1 MSFFNRI
8 PVFNDPYVRR
18 LFAYLPPY
26 KKLIAAAV
34 CCMILGGGASSL
46 IAILLGKLTDMG
58 FYEHN
63 PLIVWLTPLGLIGI
77 SILHGGTQFLS
88 SYLLQKVSQGVLVQV
103 RNLMFSRVITW
114 SSQSYQHHLSGRI
127 VSKFINE
134 ASAALGSA
142 AEILTTIVRDS
153 LQIIF
158 LACILIYHNWLLTLV
173 TLVVAPLLAMVLKWV
188 SRRMKK
194 LTQGQQNTLGEMT
207 VAIQE
212 AYEGQRVVKI
222 YNGYEYEKTRF
233 NAINEKL
240 KKLMIHRQ
248 AVAAAGT
255 PLTQLVTMSGVSVV
269 VVFALIQAQ
278 AGSLTMGE
286 FTTYLSAMLLMM
298 PPIRHLS
305 ALNGSIAQMSA
316 ASESVFSMIDEPSE
330 PDTGTKTL
338 EHATG
343 HVTFQHVCHTYEGA
357 SKPAVEDFNLD
368 VKPGEMVALVG
379 SSGSGKTT
387 LINLI
392 PRFWTMTSGDI
403 LFDGISQK
411 DLTLESLRSQIA
423 LVSQDVIL
431 FDDTIANN
439 IAYGVK
445 DKVTQEQIREAA
457 KAAYLLPFIESL
469 PDGFDTRV
477 GEGGAKLSG
486 GQRQRI
492 SIARAL
498 LKNAPILLLDEATS
512 ALDTESEK
520 YIQASLD
527 ELMVGR
533 TSFVVAHRLS
543 TIEGADRIVVMKDG
557 RIVEIGNHHELLAKN
572 GVYATL
578 YRIQFADKVK
588 SEELTAMS

>member
-1 MSFFNRI
+1 MSLLNRL
-8 PVFNDPYVRR
+8 PVLNDPYVRR
-18 LFAYLPPY
+18 LLSYLPPY
-26 KKLIAAAV
+26 KKYIAGAV
-34 CCMILGGGASSL
+34 CCMILGAGTSSL

-63 PLIVWLTPLGLIGI
+63 PIIVWLTPLGLIGI
-77 SILHGGTQFLS
+77 SILHGGTHFLS
-88 SYLLQKVSQGVLVQV
+88 SYLLQKVSQSVLVKV

-114 SSQSYQHHLSGRI
+114 SSQTYQHYMSGRV
-127 VSKFINE
+127 VSKFVNE
-134 ASAALGSA
+134 ASNALGSA

-153 LQIIF
+153 LQIVA

-194 LTQGQQNTLGEMT
+194 LTTGQQNALGEMT

-222 YNGYEYEKTRF
+222 YNGYEYERSRF
-233 NAINEKL
+233 NAINERL
-240 KKLMIHRQ
+240 KKILIHRQ
-248 AVAAAGT
+248 AVASAGT
-255 PLTQLVTMSGVSVV
+255 PLTQLVTMMGVSVV

-278 AGSLTMGE
+278 TGALTMGE

-316 ASESVFSMIDEPSE
+316 ASESIFKLIDEPSE
-330 PDTGTKTL
+330 EDKGTKQL
-338 EHATG
+338 ERATG
-343 HVTFQHVCHTYEGA
+343 AVSFKHVSHTYEG
-357 SKPAVEDFNLD
+357 SDKPAVEDFTLD
-368 VKPGEMVALVG
+368 VKPGEMIALVG

-411 DLTLESLRSQIA
+411 DLTLESLRKQIS

-431 FDDTIANN
+431 FDDTIGNN
-439 IAYGVK
+439 IAYGVR
-445 DKVTQEQIREAA
+445 DKVTEEDIRKAA
-457 KAAYLLPFIESL
+457 EAAYLLPFIESL
-469 PDGFDTRV
+469 PDGFNTRV
-477 GEGGAKLSG
+477 GEAGAKLSG

-527 ELMVGR
+527 KLMVGR

-543 TIEGADRIVVMKDG
+543 TIEGADRIVVMKNG
-557 RIVEIGNHHELLAKN
+557 RIVEIGNHRELLERN
-572 GVYATL
+572 GVYANL
-578 YRIQFADKVK
+578 YRIQF
-588 SEELTAMS
+588 SEKAH